1 MDVNEYVLRVLSQ
14 DNKQDENAYSLCMS
28 NILCY
33 NSDDFTAHFV
43 MRYTGGNNLPNTPEQ

>member
-1 MDVNEYVLRVLSQ
+1 LRVLSQ
-14 DNKQDENAYSLCMS
+14 DNKHDENTYSLCMS